1 MTSGKSRS
9 VSSRLNVEATNMG
22 CCSSSFKPNSQ
33 PGQGANAMMVASK
46 FQFTQ
51 HDLDGLYRL
60 FKRCD
65 AQRDGTVNV
74 DEFCVMSNLEDQE
87 KLTAIVFRQFDKDHS
102 DALDFTEMMCAIY
115 SVCSCDR
122 PNLAHLVFELFDAD
136 GGGAMDRGE
145 VKMMLK
151 LLYNMRPPKAVE
163 VAVSHFDNS
172 RDGKI
177 DAKEFVAHAL
187 HNEVLLVP
195 LFNMQMTLRK
205 LVLGTERWESLTRA
219 RTSKHATSSIFSL
232 LGKSDADAKQMKAA
246 SLVMA
251 HNVASA
257 ADPSELH
264 PEFETKAQ
272 RAKQR
277 AGEIKAAR
285 DKTSR
290 EGGTRHKRGGK
301 VAADN

>member
-1 MTSGKSRS
+1 
-9 VSSRLNVEATNMG
+9 MG

-33 PGQGANAMMVASK
+33 PGQGANALMVASK
-46 FQFTQ
+46 FQLTQ
-51 HDLDGLYRL
+51 NDLDELYRL

-74 DEFCVMSNLEDQE
+74 DEFCIMSNLEDQE
-87 KLTAIVFRQFDKDHS
+87 KLAAILFRQFDQDHS
-102 DALDFTEMMCAIY
+102 DALDFTEWMSAIF
-115 SVCSCDR
+115 SICSCDR

-151 LLYNMRPPKAVE
+151 LLYNMRPPKAAE
-163 VAVSHFDNS
+163 SAVCHFDNS

-195 LFNMQMTLRK
+195 LFNMQMTLRR
-205 LVLGTERWESLTRA
+205 LVLGTERWEALTRA

-232 LGKSDADAKQMKAA
+232 LGKSDTDAKQMKAA
-246 SLVMA
+246 SLVMV
-251 HNVASA
+251 HKVASA
-257 ADPSELH
+257 EDPSGVH
-264 PEFETKAQ
+264 PDFETKAQ

-277 AGEIKAAR
+277 AGEVKAAR
-285 DKTSR
+285 GKSSG
-290 EGGTRHKRGGK
+290 EGHHHKRGGK
-301 VAADN
+301 VVADK